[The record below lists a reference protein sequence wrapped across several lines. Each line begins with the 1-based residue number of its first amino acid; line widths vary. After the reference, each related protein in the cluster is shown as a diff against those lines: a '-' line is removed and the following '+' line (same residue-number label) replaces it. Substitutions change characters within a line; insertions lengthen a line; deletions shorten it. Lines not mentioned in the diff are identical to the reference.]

1 MVERIAKSKAGFRE
15 RFAMENGKKEKI
27 IINGV
32 LYYKYTY
39 SEGLEFQDGNGCMFN
54 TKSLEWVG

>member
-1 MVERIAKSKAGFRE
+1 MFERIAKSKAGFRE

-32 LYYKYTY
+32 LYYKYNY
-39 SEGLEFQDGNGCMFN
+39 SSDLDFQDGNGCMFN
-54 TKSLEWVG
+54 TKILEWVG